1 MEAVWA
7 FLEDPANRDV
17 LTWVGGG
24 LVVVIGGLWA
34 VLTFFVGRKPSVSA
48 SGDGSIAGGRDV
60 NVSQGAKAP
69 SKGKS
74 KR

>member
-1 MEAVWA
+1 MQAVWD
-7 FLEDPANRDV
+7 FIKDPANRDV

-34 VLTFFVGRKPSVSA
+34 VLTFFVGKPSVSA